1 MRDNGGESLRTDA
14 KNCFYSIL
22 VDKCTKR
29 VVDFGDV
36 CPDKIHPKANIHKDD
51 FVEIYPI
58 DKENI
63 ERKWRY
69 ARQSV
74 EKIKDLLSVTEKD
87 GIYDIKIGKDFGK
100 YRTVWI
106 DKRYDSNEYGT
117 KLVKDLVPES
127 NFSFPKSLWNV
138 YDCIYAVIQ
147 EDKNAIVL
155 DYHAGSGTTAHA
167 VLELNKED
175 GGKRKFIIIEQM
187 NYINTVTCP
196 RVQKVMEKENIDDS
210 FIYFELVKWNATAK
224 EKILECVSLDELIKF
239 FDEMYEKYFLNYNL
253 KIKEFKEKVIKEK
266 NFKKLSLDE
275 QKRMFIAMLDNNQMY
290 VNKTEMADKKFDIDK
305 EDQELTEKFYN
316 CEK

>member
-1 MRDNGGESLRTDA
+1 
-14 KNCFYSIL
+14 
-22 VDKCTKR
+22 
-29 VVDFGDV
+29 
-36 CPDKIHPKANIHKDD
+36 
-51 FVEIYPI
+51 
-58 DKENI
+58 
-63 ERKWRY
+63 
-69 ARQSV
+69 
-74 EKIKDLLSVTEKD
+74 
-87 GIYDIKIGKDFGK
+87 
-100 YRTVWI
+100 
-106 DKRYDSNEYGT
+106 
-117 KLVKDLVPES
+117 
-127 NFSFPKSLWNV
+127 
-138 YDCIYAVIQ
+138 
-147 EDKNAIVL
+147 
-155 DYHAGSGTTAHA
+155 
-167 VLELNKED
+167 
-175 GGKRKFIIIEQM
+175 M